1 MVREKYIIFS
11 SFLLIYFMPLKIKK
25 SLYHKDFVK
34 DGHKIFMGIKGGLT
48 RENGS
53 LTTFFHSVRRIE

>member
-11 SFLLIYFMPLKIKK
+11 YFLLIYFMPIKIKK

-34 DGHKIFMGIKGGLT
+34 DGHKIFMGIKGA
-48 RENGS
+48 
-53 LTTFFHSVRRIE
+53 